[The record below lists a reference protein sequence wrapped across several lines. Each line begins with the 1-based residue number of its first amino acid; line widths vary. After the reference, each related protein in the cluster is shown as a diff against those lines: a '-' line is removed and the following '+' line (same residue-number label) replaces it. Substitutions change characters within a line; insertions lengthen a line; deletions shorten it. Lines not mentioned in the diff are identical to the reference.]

1 MASAAGSYALES
13 RALNE
18 SDEDWIQRFAAG
30 EEWWSHEVTDFLRN
44 DALEQGKQGLNVTNL
59 FSFPG
64 FREIVGFCTTAVGSV
79 SAAVLDEVLSLPPGV
94 PARVPAVL
102 IAYMAVARPYRRV
115 GHFGQEM
122 HLQLLEGVAASSS
135 WAVARV
141 IYLECWEENEA
152 GIAFWQRM
160 GYVQFHRLPAP
171 RPDNGVPTALAR
183 MVYDRFAIRP

>member
-1 MASAAGSYALES
+1 MASVAGSYALEA

-44 DALEQGKQGLNVTNL
+44 DALQQGKQGLNVTNL

-64 FREIVGFCTTAVGSV
+64 FREIVGFCTTAVGSLP
-79 SAAVLDEVLSLPPGV
+79 AALLDEVLSLPPDV
-94 PARVPAVL
+94 PAKVPAVL
-102 IAYMAVARPYRRV
+102 IAYMGVARPYRRV

-152 GIAFWQRM
+152 GIAFWKRM
-160 GYVQFHRLPAP
+160 GYVQFHRRLEQ
-171 RPDNGVPTALAR
+171 RPDNGERAWLAR
-183 MVYDRFAIRP
+183 MVYDRFAI